1 MRADANTSQRPASRV
16 RVTFYESERPLTV
29 SSPEPSEG
37 TEPPDLETVGR
48 SPSPHLLKTAMG
60 TVSTPEHGNASALE
74 NQTFSEGTD
83 NPFRPDGDLSREA
96 DELVHLIKEGRP
108 FSEVVKPGS
117 PSQSESHDQVDSLIS
132 PEKETILLATP
143 PASPIKNGSMT
154 QVAPVEAPPSP

>member
-1 MRADANTSQRPASRV
+1 MYVVCTRFKFLTWG
-16 RVTFYESERPLTV
+16 YEEVLSFLG
-29 SSPEPSEG
+29 SDYFDFHFS
-37 TEPPDLETVGR
+37 
-48 SPSPHLLKTAMG
+48 
-60 TVSTPEHGNASALE
+60 
-74 NQTFSEGTD
+74 SEGTD

-154 QVAPVEAPPSP
+154 QVAPVEAPPSPKSVPVEVQHGIIVPPSGDGQVERVMLKKKKKKCCVVM